1 MLKNPSV
8 KPPQHRKRLLTSTE
22 NRTRRKKGSEIER
35 ERKFQL
41 KVWKKRVA
49 YVATTGAKLS
59 TSYEQCLELPRA
71 NTDGTPTEGAKSN
84 TTNVLQKRYKK
95 ADPAIIVSSLKPG
108 WIPHA
113 VIMEGMFLINI
124 TPWSA
129 HQSIGDYADFLIR
142 QHIYPHFRNQSQEV
156 HLLFDD
162 PDCVQLSP
170 KYFEKLHRDITTQ
183 LPEDHQCTQFTLDMI
198 IPPKWRND
206 VLSCRVCKRNL
217 VCFLSTYF
225 LKYSAG

>member
-1 MLKNPSV
+1 MRQLTPQQEHDLINFRAIGESEYNNRVEYYMLKNPSV
-8 KPPQHRKRLLTSTE
+8 KPPQHRKRLLTFTE
-22 NRTRRKKGSEIER
+22 KRTRRKKGSEIER
-35 ERKFQL
+35 ERKLQL
-41 KVWKKRVA
+41 EVWKKRVA

-129 HQSIGDYADFLIR
+129 HQSISDYADFLIR
-142 QHIYPHFRNQSQEV
+142 QHIYHTSETS
-156 HLLFDD
+156 HKK
-162 PDCVQLSP
+162 C
-170 KYFEKLHRDITTQ
+170 
-183 LPEDHQCTQFTLDMI
+183 
-198 IPPKWRND
+198 
-206 VLSCRVCKRNL
+206 
-217 VCFLSTYF
+217 TYF
-225 LKYSAG
+225 STTLTVSS

>member
-1 MLKNPSV
+1 M
-8 KPPQHRKRLLTSTE
+8 
-22 NRTRRKKGSEIER
+22 
-35 ERKFQL
+35 
-41 KVWKKRVA
+41 
-49 YVATTGAKLS
+49 
-59 TSYEQCLELPRA
+59 ELPRAIA
-71 NTDGTPTEGAKSN
+71 NTDGTPTKEAKSN
-84 TTNVLQKRYKK
+84 TTNIFQKRYEK
-95 ADPAIIVSSLKPG
+95 ADPPIIVPSLKPG
-108 WIPHA
+108 WILHV

-129 HQSIGDYADFLIR
+129 HQNIGDYGDFLIR
-142 QHIYPHFRNQSQEV
+142 QHVYPHFRNLSQEV

-170 KYFEKLHRDITTQ
+170 KYFERLHRDKTTQ
-183 LPEDHQCTQFTLDMI
+183 LPEDHNCTQFTEDMI

-225 LKYSAG
+225 LKKVQCRLGQQQKFVTAGGFSENQKNKALFVTSSTAQPQSDDSLYCNAEGSDTRIWLITKMNNS